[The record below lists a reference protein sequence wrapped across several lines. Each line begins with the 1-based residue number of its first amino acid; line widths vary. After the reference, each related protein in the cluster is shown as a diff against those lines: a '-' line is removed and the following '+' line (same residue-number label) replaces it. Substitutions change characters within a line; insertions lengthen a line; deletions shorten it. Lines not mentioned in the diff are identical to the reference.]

1 MTIMIIIRIILA
13 YFHCLL
19 QLCLFLVSNPSFLFL
34 KVFSGV
40 DQHLSKRLRMEKSIF
55 LTTRALYLPK

>member
-1 MTIMIIIRIILA
+1 MSIIIIIRIFLA

-19 QLCLFLVSNPSFLFL
+19 QLCLFLVSNPKFLFF

-55 LTTRALYLPK
+55 LTTRVLFLPK